1 MLPVC
6 MKNFYDVFPVFPKSL
21 YLFFRSELVVLIYM
35 ILFLF
40 VDFHFE
46 CNNSSTVWPELVV
59 PIYMVLFPFIDFH
72 FEYNNSST
80 VWSELVVPIYM
91 ILFLF
96 VDFHF

>member
-21 YLFFRSELVVLIYM
+21 YLFFWSELVVLLYM
-35 ILFLF
+35 ILFPF

-46 CNNSSTVWPELVV
+46 CNNSSTVRSESF
-59 PIYMVLFPFIDFH
+59 VL
-72 FEYNNSST
+72 
-80 VWSELVVPIYM
+80 IYM
-91 ILFLF
+91 ILFPF